1 MRVPLKWLREFVSID
16 VDAAELARKLTL
28 AGLEVEKIDVV
39 GADWD
44 KVFTAFVNKVER
56 HPDADRLVLADVE
69 AGEHRLTVVTGAPN
83 IAAGQKVV
91 LALAGARLIDG
102 HSDSGELK
110 TLKPG
115 KIRGI
120 MSEGMVCSEKEL
132 GMSDEH
138 EGILV
143 LPDDAPLGLP
153 LQEYLGDTVLEFEI
167 TPNLAHDFSVL
178 GVAREVGALYH
189 QPLSEPP
196 RVDLESI
203 PTSTDNLVSIAAPE
217 LCSRYVGAVI
227 KGIQV
232 GPAPPWIARRL
243 NQAGV
248 RSINNIVDVT
258 NYVMLEYGQP
268 LHAFDFDHLHGK
280 RVVVRRAEDGEKLE
294 TLDHVQRTLDSDMLV
309 IADADRAV
317 ALAGVMGGTD
327 SEVSDSTTTVLLESA
342 SFDMKSVRRASRL
355 LKLRSDASARF
366 ERGVDP
372 NLAGIAIA
380 RALEL
385 MIEVSPGAEV
395 VEYDDVYP
403 GPVAP
408 RSLTMRF
415 DHIERLLGI
424 GFPPSDVER
433 VLSDLGFEPAISD
446 SIEGPTLTV
455 SIPTFRSDV
464 SIPEDIVEEVGRVM
478 GYDKVPATL
487 PVGQTVPVVRD
498 PNFLLQTNLRHVLTA
513 GGASEAVTYIT
524 ASDAMLSTFSNE
536 SGLAGV
542 LTPRPIDSLVK
553 LVNPINAE
561 RPYLRNTLVP
571 ALLEATSA
579 NLRHQRRVALFELAR
594 VYLPNGRD
602 DLPTEVQTLGLVL
615 AGNRDDLNRF
625 TSNDQLDFFDLKGIV
640 EAALAH
646 IAVRD
651 LRFEASTAP
660 GLHPGRT
667 ARLLLGDE
675 FVGLIGE
682 LHPKA
687 AAAFGIEG
695 VRVSVAEI
703 DVEALVKRSV
713 KLDSAISTPKFLPV
727 EQDLAVVVP
736 NERAAAEVEET
747 IRGSAGQ
754 LLTGL
759 VLFDVFRGEQ
769 IGAENKSLAYR
780 LTFTSPGRA
789 LTDDDLVKVRA
800 KIERTLKQQ
809 VGGRLRA

>member
-1 MRVPLKWLREFVSID
+1 VRVPLKWLNEFVQAE
-16 VDAAELARKLTL
+16 VDPIELARRLTL

-39 GADWD
+39 GSGWD
-44 KVFTAFVNKVER
+44 KVFTASVNKVER

-83 IAAGQKVV
+83 IATGQKVA

-102 HSDSGELK
+102 HSDSGEFK

-115 KIRGI
+115 KIRGV

-143 LPDDAPLGLP
+143 LPEDAPLGLP

-189 QPLSEPP
+189 LPLAEPA
-196 RVDLESI
+196 RIELASI
-203 PTSTDNLVSIAAPE
+203 PVASGELITIDAPE
-217 LCSRYVGAVI
+217 LCSRYIGAVVE
-227 KGIQV
+227 GVRV
-232 GPAPPWIARRL
+232 GPSPAWMARRL

-268 LHAFDFDHLHGK
+268 LHAFDFDHLHG
-280 RVVVRRAEDGEKLE
+280 RRIIVRRAEDGEQLE
-294 TLDHVQRTLDSDMLV
+294 TLDHVERTLDPDMLV

-327 SEVSDSTTTVLLESA
+327 SEVSDATTTLLLESA
-342 SFDMKSVRRASRL
+342 SFGMKTVRRTSRL

-372 NLAGIAIA
+372 NLAEVGIA

-385 MIEVSPGAEV
+385 LLEVSPGARI
-395 VEYDDVYP
+395 VEIADVYP
-403 GPVAP
+403 EPIAP
-408 RSLTMRF
+408 RSLSMDFER
-415 DHIERLLGI
+415 IERLLGI
-424 GFPPSDVER
+424 GFPAHYVER
-433 VLSDLGFEPAISD
+433 VLTDLGFEPRISA
-446 SIEGPTLTV
+446 SGEGRTLSVT
-455 SIPTFRSDV
+455 IPTYRSDV

-487 PVGQTVPVVRD
+487 PVGRTVPVVRD
-498 PNFLLQTNLRHVLTA
+498 RNYLLQTDLRHALTA
-513 GGASEAVTYIT
+513 AGASEVVTYVT
-524 ASDAMLSTFSNE
+524 ASEAMLSTFAT
-536 SGLAGV
+536 GDGTAGV
-542 LTPRPIDSLVK
+542 LTPRPISSLAK

-561 RPYLRNTLVP
+561 RPFLRITLIP
-571 ALLEATSA
+571 ALLEATAA
-579 NLRHQRRVALFELAR
+579 NLRHQRRVSLFELAR
-594 VYLPNGRD
+594 VYLPNGRNE
-602 DLPTEVQTLGLVL
+602 LPTEVQTLGIVM
-615 AGNRDDLNRF
+615 AGNRDDLDRF
-625 TSNDQLDFFDLKGIV
+625 ATAGQLDFFDLKGAV
-640 EAALAH
+640 DGALQRVSVGNVRYEAT
-646 IAVRD
+646 V
-651 LRFEASTAP
+651 AP
-660 GLHPGRT
+660 GFHPGRT
-667 ARLLLGDE
+667 ASIIAGGRTI
-675 FVGLIGE
+675 GLIGE
-682 LHPKA
+682 LHPSTA
-687 AAAFGIEG
+687 EAFDIEG
-695 VRVSVAEI
+695 TRVAVAEI
-703 DVEALVKRSV
+703 DVEALVELSQRKDGS
-713 KLDSAISTPKFLPV
+713 ITTPKYLPV

-736 NERAAAEVEET
+736 NERAAADVEAA
-747 IRGSAGQ
+747 ILGSAGP
-754 LLTGL
+754 LLTDL
-759 VLFDVFRGEQ
+759 VLFDVFQGEQ
-769 IGAENKSLAYR
+769 IGARHKSLAYR

-809 VGGRLRA
+809 VDGRLRA